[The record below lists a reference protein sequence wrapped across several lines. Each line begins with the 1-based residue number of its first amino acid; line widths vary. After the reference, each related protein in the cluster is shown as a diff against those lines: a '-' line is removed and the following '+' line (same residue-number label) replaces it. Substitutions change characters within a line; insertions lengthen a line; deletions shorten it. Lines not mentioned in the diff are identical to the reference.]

1 MDLAII
7 GLGRMGSN
15 MARRLLRDGHRVV
28 VHNRS
33 PEPIKE
39 LEQEGA
45 VGAYTPASVVDRL
58 SPPRVIWMMIP
69 AGDPVDDMIT
79 KLLPLL
85 STGDVLIDGGNS
97 NWKDSVR
104 RASRV
109 SERGVHYLDVGTSGG
124 IWGLEMGYCL
134 MIGGKEEAFNLVE
147 PAFKSLAPPAGYRL
161 LGPSGA
167 GHFAKMIHNGIEYG
181 MLQAYAEGF
190 EILESSPYEF
200 DLAGL
205 AALWNRGS
213 VVRSW
218 LLELAERAFKEDPH
232 LESIRGYVEDSGEG
246 RWTVF
251 QAIEQDVPAP
261 VLTLSLMARFRSRQ
275 ADSFAAKVVAA
286 LRHQFGGHAVQKSGS
301 GE

>member
-15 MARRLLRDGHRVV
+15 MARRLMRDGHRVV

-39 LEQEGA
+39 MEQEGA
-45 VGAYTPASVVDRL
+45 VGAYPPASVVDRL
-58 SPPRVIWMMIP
+58 APPRVIWMMIP
-69 AGDPVDDMIT
+69 AGDPVDDMIN

-85 STGDVLIDGGNS
+85 SPGDVLIDGGNS

-104 RASRV
+104 RAAAV
-109 SERGVHYLDVGTSGG
+109 SERGIHYLDVGTSGG
-124 IWGLEMGYCL
+124 IWGLEVGYCL
-134 MIGGKEEAFNLVE
+134 MIGGEEAAFRIVE
-147 PAFKSLAPPAGYRL
+147 PAFKSLAPPDGYRL

-190 EILESSPYEF
+190 EILESSPYEY

-251 QAIEQDVPAP
+251 QAIDQDVPAP
-261 VLTLSLMARFRSRQ
+261 VLTLSLMTRFRSRQ
-275 ADSFAAKVVAA
+275 PDSFAAKVVAA
-286 LRHQFGGHAVQKSGS
+286 LRRQFGGHAVKQSGG

>member
-15 MARRLLRDGHRVV
+15 MARRLMRDGHRVV

-39 LEQEGA
+39 MEQEGA

-58 SPPRVIWMMIP
+58 APPRVIWMMIP
-69 AGDPVDDMIT
+69 AGDPVDAMINT
-79 KLLPLL
+79 LLPLL
-85 STGDVLIDGGNS
+85 SPGDVLIDGGNS

-104 RASRV
+104 RAAAV
-109 SERGVHYLDVGTSGG
+109 SERGIHYLDVGTSGG
-124 IWGLEMGYCL
+124 IWGLEVGYCL
-134 MIGGKEEAFNLVE
+134 MIGGEEAAFRIVE
-147 PAFKSLAPPAGYRL
+147 PAFKSLAPPDGYRL

-190 EILESSPYEF
+190 EILESSPFEY

-251 QAIEQDVPAP
+251 QAIDQDVPAP
-261 VLTLSLMARFRSRQ
+261 VLTLSLMTRFRSRQ
-275 ADSFAAKVVAA
+275 PDSFAAKVVAA
-286 LRHQFGGHAVQKSGS
+286 LRRQFGGHAVQPSG